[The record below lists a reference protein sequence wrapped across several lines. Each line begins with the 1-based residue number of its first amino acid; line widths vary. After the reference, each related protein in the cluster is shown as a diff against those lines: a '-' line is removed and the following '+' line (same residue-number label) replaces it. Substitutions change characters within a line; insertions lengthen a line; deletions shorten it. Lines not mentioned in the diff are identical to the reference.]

1 MWIFTKPTHNMNQE
15 GCQNEPGGLLV
26 DLTIQNFEKIIDG
39 AQIWTL
45 ENSSQIGP
53 CFPSKMA
60 LDFFLKTDDFGVK
73 FHLKEDFKML

>member
-1 MWIFTKPTHNMNQE
+1 MKILTKPTHKMDQE
-15 GCQNEPGGLLV
+15 RCQNEPGGLLV
-26 DLTIQNFEKIIDG
+26 HLTVRIFEKMIHG
-39 AQIWTL
+39 AQISTL